1 MDVHI
6 NLIGRQN
13 LSGEIYRQ
21 LRQAITERRLRPGDC
36 LPASRDLA
44 RSLQVSRTTVTVA
57 YDRLAGEGFVVTR
70 VGAGTYVSGQIA
82 PEKQKARKGRVDSSL
97 RPRALWD
104 SIHVSNAFAKPAQFD
119 FRTGLPDASLF
130 PHEAWRRLMNREL
143 RREAMSMGVYAH
155 PAGHR
160 LLREAIARQI
170 AISRGVQASLDD
182 VTITSGAQQAID
194 VIARVLLEPRDEIA
208 MEDPGYTAPKLLF
221 KSLGARV
228 RGVPV
233 DEQGIVVDD
242 LPRNARLVYVTPSHQ
257 YPLGVT
263 MSLARRL
270 ALLDWAAR
278 NNAAIVE
285 DDYDSE
291 FRFEERPIEP
301 VQTLDTTGRVIYVGS
316 FSKTLLPTLR
326 LGFIVTPSSCTP
338 AVHRAKYVTDWHTSM
353 LAQAALARFMNDGS
367 FARHIWKMNRV
378 YRERHE
384 MVKKAI
390 TQEFAD
396 HLEVVPSVA
405 GLHMA
410 AVARFASSDEIDRI
424 LHRASE
430 RSVAVQ
436 SLSRFAVGATKR
448 SGLIIGYGAIATP
461 DIQEGLRR
469 LRECFNE

>member
-6 NLIGRQN
+6 NLIGRRN

-21 LRQAITERRLRPGDC
+21 LRYAITEGRLRPGDC

-70 VGAGTYVSGQIA
+70 VGAGTYVSCHIA
-82 PEKQKARKGRVDSSL
+82 TESKKPRKAGVDSSL
-97 RPRALWD
+97 RPRAMWD
-104 SIHVSNAFAKPAQFD
+104 SIYVSNAFAQPARFD

-130 PHEAWRRLMNREL
+130 PHQNWRRLMNREL
-143 RREAMSMGVYAH
+143 RRESLSMGVYAQA
-155 PAGHR
+155 AGHR
-160 LLREAIARQI
+160 LLREAIARHI
-170 AISRGVQASLDD
+170 AVSRGVQTSPDE

-194 VIARVLLEPRDEIA
+194 VVARVLLEPRDEVA
-208 MEDPGYTAPKLLF
+208 MEDPGYPVPRLLF
-221 KSLGARV
+221 ESLGMRV

-233 DEQGIVVDD
+233 DEQGIVVDAI
-242 LPRNARLVYVTPSHQ
+242 PRAARLVYVTPSHQ

-263 MSLARRL
+263 MSLPRRL

-301 VQTLDTTGRVIYVGS
+301 LQTLDTTGRVIYVGS

-326 LGFIVTPSSCTP
+326 LGFVVTPSSCTT

-353 LAQAALARFMNDGS
+353 LAQGALARFINDGS
-367 FARHIWKMNRV
+367 FARHLRKMNRV

-384 MVKKAI
+384 LVKKII
-390 TQEFAD
+390 TKDFAD
-396 HLEVVPSVA
+396 HLELIPSVA

-410 AVARFASSDEIDRI
+410 AVARCASAEEIDRV
-424 LHRASE
+424 LDQAAE
-430 RSVAVQ
+430 RDVAVQ
-436 SLSRFAVGATKR
+436 SLAKFAVDAMR
-448 SGLIIGYGAIATP
+448 RPGLMIGYGAIATG
-461 DIQEGLRR
+461 DIQEGMKR
-469 LRECFNE
+469 LRECF